1 MSGGLTKAPFV
12 RQLLADTFE
21 TNAVEPRQQEAS
33 AFGAALLAAQAI
45 GTIDDAVAT
54 ARHNGYDAPIEPD
67 VARSAIYRDV
77 YKRYRRAVA
86 AELARAG

>member
-1 MSGGLTKAPFV
+1 V

-45 GTIDDAVAT
+45 GAVDDALAT
-54 ARHNGYDAPIEPD
+54 ARATGYDAPVVPD
-67 VARSAIYRDV
+67 PSRSATYREA